1 MSRPKSIFDLL
12 KRCRATR
19 RVRAKQRVAMKIM
32 RFVSDSL
39 RRGEN
44 VIPPVKAKVTVS
56 RRCSEIYDTGCFT
69 KVGE

>member
-1 MSRPKSIFDLL
+1 MSRPKSVFDLL
-12 KRCRATR
+12 KRCRAIR
-19 RVRAKQRVAMKIM
+19 RVRAMKRVAMKLM

-44 VIPPVKAKVTVS
+44 AIPPVKAKVTAS
-56 RRCSEIYDTGCFT
+56 RRCSEMYDTGCFT